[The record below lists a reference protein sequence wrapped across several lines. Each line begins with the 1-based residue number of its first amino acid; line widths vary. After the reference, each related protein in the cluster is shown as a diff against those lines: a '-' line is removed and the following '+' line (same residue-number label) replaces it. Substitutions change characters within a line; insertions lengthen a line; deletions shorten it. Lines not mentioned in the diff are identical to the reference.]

1 MLRAL
6 VHSVLKENSLM
17 CIKKKKYVF
26 KESDNCVF
34 KESVCLKR
42 VITVC
47 LKRVITVC

>member
-17 CIKKKKYVF
+17 CIKKKKKYVF

-47 LKRVITVC
+47 